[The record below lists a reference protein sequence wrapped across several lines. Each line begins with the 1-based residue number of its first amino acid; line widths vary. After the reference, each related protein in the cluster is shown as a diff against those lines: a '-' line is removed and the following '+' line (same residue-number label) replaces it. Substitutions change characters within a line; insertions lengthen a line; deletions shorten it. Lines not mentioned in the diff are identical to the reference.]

1 MTSRIGPPLIRFAPV
16 ALFLALWQAVSATGL
31 VDRNFLPSAASVLAA
46 FVDLAS
52 GGEIAGNLL
61 VSAFRAFTGLALAI
75 VAGTTLGI
83 AMAMFRR
90 VDGFFGPLVA
100 TTYSLPKSAL
110 VPLFLLWFGIG
121 SVTNILTVFLACL
134 LPILVHAYHGVREVP
149 RVLIW
154 SAETMGATRA
164 TVFFR
169 VLLPGAQY
177 SIYTGI
183 RIALGFSF
191 VLTVSAEMIAATNG
205 IGKLLFMY
213 GENGA
218 YAYMFAALGAL
229 VAVAYLA
236 DRGLVALIRRLLR
249 WHEQAAHE
257 RPA

>member
-1 MTSRIGPPLIRFAPV
+1 MPPHASALARVVPV
-16 ALFLALWQAVSATGL
+16 ALFLALWQAVSVAGV
-31 VDRNFLPSAASVLAA
+31 VDRTFLPSVTAVLAA

-52 GGEIAGNLL
+52 SGEIAGNLL
-61 VSAFRAFTGLALAI
+61 ISAFRAFTGLAIAT
-75 VAGTTLGI
+75 VVGTALGI

-90 VDGFFGPLVA
+90 LDVLVGPLVA

-164 TVFFR
+164 AVFWR
-169 VLLPGAQY
+169 VLLPGAQV
-177 SIYTGI
+177 SIFTGI

-218 YAYMFAALGAL
+218 YAHMFAALGAL

-236 DRGLVALIRRLLR
+236 DRGLVALITRLLR
-249 WHEQAAHE
+249 WHERAALE
-257 RPA
+257 GRA